1 MPLDL
6 SNYYETIFNTICKFK
21 NEIIKDYVISG
32 LANVNLL
39 ATNGWSYVFPIDP
52 TKILYNNYI
61 PFQSTHLI
69 QEFRNIANC
78 SFIQDIIKRYLTE
91 NNTFENVFESEI
103 LPAVY
108 LIRMF
113 PGTTG
118 FITPNKRIF
127 IKDYSYNNT
136 DDSARG
142 AIYVVLLHEIIHY
155 VRRLPCKTRTE
166 FSMAKTPPT
175 EIYAKDGRGEAG
187 FEAETIIFGS
197 PVAYITDSAARELIR
212 HDHSDLNDFKKK
224 FIGANIF
231 GEEKKVIINRAGGR
245 FKGVLCPMKNFDK
258 IWFS

>member
-1 MPLDL
+1 M
-6 SNYYETIFNTICKFK
+6 
-21 NEIIKDYVISG
+21 
-32 LANVNLL
+32 
-39 ATNGWSYVFPIDP
+39 
-52 TKILYNNYI
+52 
-61 PFQSTHLI
+61 

-142 AIYVVLLHEIIHY
+142 AIYVVLLHEITHY
-155 VRRLPCKTRTE
+155 VRRL
-166 FSMAKTPPT
+166 
-175 EIYAKDGRGEAG
+175 
-187 FEAETIIFGS
+187 
-197 PVAYITDSAARELIR
+197 
-212 HDHSDLNDFKKK
+212 
-224 FIGANIF
+224 
-231 GEEKKVIINRAGGR
+231 
-245 FKGVLCPMKNFDK
+245 LC
-258 IWFS
+258 